1 MQIINSLTDVSDAY
15 DAIFVDLWGCVHD
28 GRQALPNA
36 INALQNYKK
45 SGDKVVLVTN
55 SPQPQQGVE
64 KQLAHFGVPEDAWD
78 GIASSGD
85 SARFA
90 MFQGVVG
97 NKVWFIGEERDKRF
111 FDPPNMIENPM
122 NVIKVSLEEAEGI
135 VCTGPFNPTDNPNIL
150 LPELKVAAER
160 GLKFLC
166 ANPDIVV
173 DRGHQREWCAG
184 ALAQIYS
191 SMGGESLYFG
201 KPHQQIYDLA
211 FQRLNIIHSK
221 IPKHAI
227 LAIGDGI
234 QTDIRGAINQ
244 QIDSLFVTGGLAA
257 VETKTQEQPDVRA
270 LQKYIRDVNLEP
282 TYSIGH
288 LR

>member
-1 MQIINSLTDVSDAY
+1 MKIINSLNEISNNY
-15 DAIFVDLWGCVHD
+15 EAIFMDLWGCVHD

-36 INALQNYKK
+36 IVALQNYKK
-45 SGDKVVLVTN
+45 TGGKVVLVTN
-55 SPQPQQGVE
+55 SPQMQQEV
-64 KQLAHFGVPEDAWD
+64 KQQLTSFGVPEDVWD

-85 SARFA
+85 SARVA

-97 NKVWFIGEERDKRF
+97 KKIWFIGEERDKRF
-111 FDPPNMIENPM
+111 FDPLNIVENPVHIM
-122 NVIKVSLEEAEGI
+122 RVNLDDAEGI
-135 VCTGPFNPTDNPNIL
+135 VCTGPFNPVDDPETL
-150 LPELKVAAER
+150 LPKLKIAAER

-173 DRGHQREWCAG
+173 DRGNEREWCAG
-184 ALAQIYS
+184 ALAKLYS
-191 SMGGESLYFG
+191 SIGGESLYFG

-211 FQRLNIIHSK
+211 FQQLDRIHPG
-221 IPKHAI
+221 IAKHSI
-227 LAIGDGI
+227 LATGDGI

-257 VETKTQEQPDVRA
+257 METKTQEQPDIKA
-270 LQKYIRDVNLEP
+270 LQKFLSDAGLEP
-282 TYSIGH
+282 TFSIGH